1 VILAAM
7 AALSV
12 ACTRGLPTLFR
23 AGQEAVG
30 EPLVER
36 LKGGLR
42 FARDHRPVLGGLVL
56 VALANLTCF
65 VYEPMIPAVADE
77 VFGAGPLLFG
87 LFLSATG
94 VGSLLTT
101 LWLSLG
107 GVTLSRPG
115 LVALLAAAL
124 LHALQMLFSYADS
137 VAASLGAL
145 VCIGMAGT
153 MFSIAH
159 SSLFLVAT
167 PDALRGRVLGL
178 QTLTI
183 GTYPLSNLIVG
194 WLGNHLGPLAAVRS
208 MALAGLVWVALL
220 AVLLPALRQ
229 RIEEPNEPETS
240 RRPTAITPAA

>member
-1 VILAAM
+1 
-7 AALSV
+7 
-12 ACTRGLPTLFR
+12 
-23 AGQEAVG
+23 
-30 EPLVER
+30 
-36 LKGGLR
+36 
-42 FARDHRPVLGGLVL
+42 
-56 VALANLTCF
+56 
-65 VYEPMIPAVADE
+65 
-77 VFGAGPLLFG
+77 
-87 LFLSATG
+87 
-94 VGSLLTT
+94 
-101 LWLSLG
+101 
-107 GVTLSRPG
+107 
-115 LVALLAAAL
+115 
-124 LHALQMLFSYADS
+124 MLFSYADS